1 MSLEKDMFEDTINNL
16 EGIYKEV
23 EGMKNSLLDI
33 PLQQFELL
41 FVKDENG
48 KPAYEALDKKAT
60 QELIDTL
67 NIDVIPL
74 FEENT
79 HQSGL
84 DKANSY
90 LKVFQEHLEKQK

>member
-41 FVKDENG
+41 FIKDEKG
-48 KPAYEALDKKAT
+48 KSAYEALDKNAT

-67 NIDVIPL
+67 NTDVIPL
-74 FEENT
+74 FEENNY
-79 HQSGL
+79 QSGL

-90 LKVFQEHLEKQK
+90 LKLFQENLEKQK

>member
-41 FVKDENG
+41 FIKDKNG
-48 KPAYEALDKKAT
+48 KPAYEALDKNAT
-60 QELIDTL
+60 QELINTL
-67 NIDVIPL
+67 ESDIIPL

-90 LKVFQEHLEKQK
+90 LKIFKGNLEKQN

>member
-1 MSLEKDMFEDTINNL
+1 MSLEKDLFEDTINNL

-60 QELIDTL
+60 QELVDSL
-67 NIDVIPL
+67 KVDVIPL
-74 FEENT
+74 FEENK

-90 LKVFQEHLEKQK
+90 LELFKENLEK

>member
-23 EGMKNSLLDI
+23 EGMKNNLLDI

-84 DKANSY
+84 DKTNSY

>member
-67 NIDVIPL
+67 NTDVIPL
-74 FEENT
+74 FEENN

-90 LKVFQEHLEKQK
+90 LKLFKENLEKQN

>member
-23 EGMKNSLLDI
+23 EGMKNNLLDI

-41 FVKDENG
+41 FTKDEKGN
-48 KPAYEALDKKAT
+48 PAYKALDKKAT

-67 NIDVIPL
+67 KIDIIPL
-74 FEENT
+74 FEENK

-90 LKVFQEHLEKQK
+90 LKLFQENLEK

>member
-60 QELIDTL
+60 QELVDSL
-67 NIDVIPL
+67 KVDVIPL